1 MLQTRAL
8 NRLQTREARNALDSV
23 EIDILKGRIANT
35 YFYLKRPD
43 KALRVAREAV
53 ERSQFKAPQAAWIAG
68 LVSWQKSQYQQAAE
82 FFEIAASSQYIV
94 EWKRSAAAF
103 WASRAYLRVRKPD
116 KVNFWLQQAA
126 REPRTFYG
134 IIARRALASDFKDMN
149 WGLPRLRNH
158 HLEIIKSYENG
169 FRAHLLLQVGQR
181 VLAEHELLLVNPR
194 QRENGYEALLAFASH
209 HKLPA
214 ILFKTATFKK
224 DQNANFYDAAL
235 FPIGQWDRTAE
246 HTIDWALIH
255 ALIRQESRFDPF
267 ARSSRGAAGLMQL
280 LPSTA
285 SNLVGETM
293 NGRDRY
299 KLLDPDKNV
308 QIGDQYL
315 KWLMNISYI
324 DRNLFKTVVAYNA
337 GPGNLRRWMRELD
350 YNDDPLFFIESI
362 PAAETRIF
370 IEKVMSN
377 YWIYRLRFGQPT
389 PSLTQVSSGY
399 WPLYQSFD

>member
-1 MLQTRAL
+1 
-8 NRLQTREARNALDSV
+8 
-23 EIDILKGRIANT
+23 
-35 YFYLKRPD
+35 
-43 KALRVAREAV
+43 
-53 ERSQFKAPQAAWIAG
+53 
-68 LVSWQKSQYQQAAE
+68 
-82 FFEIAASSQYIV
+82 
-94 EWKRSAAAF
+94 
-103 WASRAYLRVRKPD
+103 
-116 KVNFWLQQAA
+116 
-126 REPRTFYG
+126 
-134 IIARRALASDFKDMN
+134 
-149 WGLPRLRNH
+149 
-158 HLEIIKSYENG
+158 
-169 FRAHLLLQVGQR
+169 
-181 VLAEHELLLVNPR
+181 
-194 QRENGYEALLAFASH
+194 
-209 HKLPA
+209 
-214 ILFKTATFKK
+214 
-224 DQNANFYDAAL
+224 
-235 FPIGQWDRTAE
+235 
-246 HTIDWALIH
+246 
-255 ALIRQESRFDPF
+255 
-267 ARSSRGAAGLMQL
+267 MQL

-362 PAAETRIF
+362 PASETRIF